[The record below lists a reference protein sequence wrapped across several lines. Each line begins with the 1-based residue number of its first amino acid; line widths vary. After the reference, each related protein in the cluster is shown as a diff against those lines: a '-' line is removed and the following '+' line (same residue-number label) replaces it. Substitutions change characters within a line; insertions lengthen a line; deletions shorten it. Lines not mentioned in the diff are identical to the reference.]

1 MSYSARGDREHCT
14 RITTAR
20 QKNQH
25 FRAVERGRTLVDT
38 RCSDVTYLDGARDA
52 TLDAIMQCNARFLV
66 DALKISI
73 TQGFLRCDRAVDHD
87 RRTLFARCERSR
99 KSDATIR

>member
-25 FRAVERGRTLVDT
+25 FRAVERDRTRVDT
-38 RCSDVTYLDGARDA
+38 RCSDLTYVDGARDA
-52 TLDAIMQCNARFLV
+52 TLAAIVQCNARFRA

-73 TQGFLRCDRAVDHD
+73 TQGFFRCRRAADHA
-87 RRTLFARCERSR
+87 RRILFASRERAR
-99 KSDATIR
+99 KSNATIC